1 MPELHNVVRHQ
12 VHENRTKTGRVSAT
26 VTRKI
31 ANYLA
36 YGRGRPAQQQQRE
49 PRGAWLDQ
57 NSQPRTHDEV
67 IAWVAQEG
75 KTQRYTHQLILSVK
89 DEWLTPEAYNRA
101 LAAGGPFFTEWRLMA
116 HTDTS
121 YSHAHVIAFGDKQIR
136 FKSES
141 FRDWW
146 LTVRQALETEREAVL
161 TQRTAVPEHALSQ
174 ELVPAAAAER
184 SLSLQPDLEAAQPQ
198 QEAEAAWGM
207 EWE

>member
-1 MPELHNVVRHQ
+1 
-12 VHENRTKTGRVSAT
+12 
-26 VTRKI
+26 
-31 ANYLA
+31 
-36 YGRGRPAQQQQRE
+36 
-49 PRGAWLDQ
+49 
-57 NSQPRTHDEV
+57 
-67 IAWVAQEG
+67 
-75 KTQRYTHQLILSVK
+75 
-89 DEWLTPEAYNRA
+89 
-101 LAAGGPFFTEWRLMA
+101 MA

-146 LTVRQALETEREAVL
+146 LTVRQALETEREAAL
-161 TQRTAVPEHALSQ
+161 AQRTAVPEHALSQ

>member
-12 VHENRTKTGRVSAT
+12 SHENRTKTGRVSAT

-49 PRGAWLDQ
+49 PRGTWLDQ
-57 NSQPRTHDEV
+57 KSQARTHDEV
-67 IAWVAQEG
+67 IAWVEQEG
-75 KTQRYTHQLILSVK
+75 KAQRYTHQLILSVK
-89 DEWLTPEAYNRA
+89 DEWLTPEAYNQA
-101 LAAGGPFFTEWRLMA
+101 LAAGGSLFSAWRLMA

-146 LTVRQALETEREAVL
+146 LTVRQALETEREAAL
-161 TQRTAVPEHALSQ
+161 AQRTAVPEHALNQ

-184 SLSLQPDLEAAQPQ
+184 SLSLQPVLEVAQPQ

>member
-1 MPELHNVVRHQ
+1 MRELHNVVRHQ

-57 NSQPRTHDEV
+57 NSQARTHDEV
-67 IAWVAQEG
+67 IAWVEQAG
-75 KTQRYTHQLILSVK
+75 KAQRYTHQLILSVK

-101 LAAGGPFFTEWRLMA
+101 LAAGGPLFTEWHLMA

>member
-1 MPELHNVVRHQ
+1 MSSAISI
-12 VHENRTKTGRVSAT
+12 HENRTKTGRVSAT

-57 NSQPRTHDEV
+57 NSQPRTHDAV

-75 KTQRYTHQLILSVK
+75 KAQRYTHQLILSVK

-146 LTVRQALETEREAVL
+146 LTVRQALETEREATL
-161 TQRTAVPEHALSQ
+161 AQRTAVPEHQSEPGAGASSGGR
-174 ELVPAAAAER
+174 AEPCTATRTRQQHNR
-184 SLSLQPDLEAAQPQ
+184 SRRLRRPW
-198 QEAEAAWGM
+198 AWSGND
-207 EWE
+207 E

>member
-1 MPELHNVVRHQ
+1 MRELHNVVRHQ
-12 VHENRTKTGRVSAT
+12 YHENRTKTGRVSAT

-75 KTQRYTHQLILSVK
+75 KAQRYTHQLILSVK

-101 LAAGGPFFTEWRLMA
+101 LAAGGSFFADWRLMA

-184 SLSLQPDLEAAQPQ
+184 SFSLQPDLEAAQPQ

>member
-1 MPELHNVVRHQ
+1 MGDLHNILRLQ
-12 VHENRTKTGRVSAT
+12 SHENRTKTGRVSAT

-49 PRGAWLDQ
+49 PRGTWLDQ
-57 NSQPRTHDEV
+57 DSQTRTHDEV
-67 IAWVAQEG
+67 IAWVQNEG
-75 KTQRYTHQLILSVK
+75 KAQRYTHQLILSVK

-101 LAAGGPFFTEWRLMA
+101 LAAGGSFFPAWRLMA

-146 LTVRQALETEREAVL
+146 LTVRQALETEREAAL
-161 TQRTAVPEHALSQ
+161 AQRTAVREHDLHQ
-174 ELVPAAAAER
+174 DRVPAAAAEHG
-184 SLSLQPDLEAAQPQ
+184 LLLQPVLEAAQPQ
-198 QEAEAAWGM
+198 QEAEAVWGM
-207 EWE
+207 EW